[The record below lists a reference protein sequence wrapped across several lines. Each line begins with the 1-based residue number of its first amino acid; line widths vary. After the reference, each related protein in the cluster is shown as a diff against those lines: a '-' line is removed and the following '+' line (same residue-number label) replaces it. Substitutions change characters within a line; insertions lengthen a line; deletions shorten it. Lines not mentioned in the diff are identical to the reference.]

1 MQRHT
6 KTVERRAVLH
16 HPTDSFS
23 FSKCDTSKHR
33 NSTTR
38 INPLQN
44 DYAGLEA
51 AIAQAM
57 PSDFEE
63 IVAEKQIFWKREL
76 ALIFGQAQLAEIIKR
91 RVL

>member
-1 MQRHT
+1 M
-6 KTVERRAVLH
+6 
-16 HPTDSFS
+16 
-23 FSKCDTSKHR
+23 
-33 NSTTR
+33 TR

-76 ALIFGQAQLAEIIKR
+76 ALIFGEAQLAEIIKR

>member
-1 MQRHT
+1 M
-6 KTVERRAVLH
+6 
-16 HPTDSFS
+16 
-23 FSKCDTSKHR
+23 
-33 NSTTR
+33 TR

-91 RVL
+91 RVLQNYGQTLTVARLENITCSVIGS